1 MTGVR
6 NDGGEEQSRLA
17 EIGPALLVRLVAMI
31 RTARLHDVSN
41 QAFQRQVAD
50 LLAMLGRGMEEEN
63 EVVLVAAADYLYLNG
78 VRLRVVPSLFSVYHS
93 LIGEFESRGLGG
105 LRFLDGVTSA
115 ELERFFQLFLGAD
128 DPGVAERLPEAV
140 EEASITHIQTV
151 ATVPIDADDVA
162 RKVGET
168 REPPTQRSQAKR
180 TYWRAVLGT
189 RKILARAHQT
199 GRPDLRHAKRLVQP
213 VVDSIMNH
221 EYSVVGLTALKDH
234 DEYTYAHCV
243 NVSILSVSMGNA
255 LGFSRQTLADLGVAG
270 LIHDI
275 GKIAIPGEI
284 LRKPA
289 KLDEE
294 EWKLMRR
301 HPVDGVKMMLRMSG
315 LSSLALD
322 SMRACLEHH
331 MNYNHT
337 GYPTLEPSWGQAT
350 MSRIVALA
358 DCFDAMTAHRSYH
371 KRPFSPF
378 EALEYLM
385 NTNRALFDPAVMW
398 ALVRTV
404 GLYPPGSMLATSSGH
419 IVISVSPNPDDL
431 KRPFC
436 RVLVNP
442 DGSEESEEGA
452 ETWDPMPPEVTVARV
467 LRPEDYAVRTGDY
480 LAA

>member
-1 MTGVR
+1 MSDPRGR
-6 NDGGEEQSRLA
+6 HAEDSSPLA
-17 EIGPALLVRLVAMI
+17 ELGSPLLVRLVAMI
-31 RTARLHDVSN
+31 RTARMHDVSN
-41 QAFQRQVAD
+41 QAFQRQVQD
-50 LLAMLGRGMEEEN
+50 LLAILERAMAEEREI
-63 EVVLVAAADYLYLNG
+63 VLVGAADYLYLNG
-78 VRLRVVPSLFSVYHS
+78 TRLRVVPSLFSVYHS
-93 LIGEFESRGLGG
+93 LMGEFETRGIGG
-105 LRFLDGVTSA
+105 LRFIEGVTPA
-115 ELERFFQLFLGAD
+115 ELERFFKVFLSSD
-128 DPGVAERLPEAV
+128 EPSLAERLPEALEQADV
-140 EEASITHIQTV
+140 THVQPV
-151 ATVPIDADDVA
+151 AEVQVDADDIA
-162 RKVGET
+162 RQVGDAKEA
-168 REPPTQRSQAKR
+168 PTQRGQAKR
-180 TYWRAVLGT
+180 VYWRAVLGT

-243 NVSILSVSMGNA
+243 NVSILSVSMGSA

-275 GKIAIPGEI
+275 GKIAVPGEV

-289 KLDEE
+289 KLDEA

-301 HPVDGVKMMLRMSG
+301 HPVDGVKMMLRMTG
-315 LSSLALD
+315 LSSLSLD

-331 MNYNHT
+331 LNYDHS
-337 GYPTLEPSWGQAT
+337 GYPDVETGWGQAT

-371 KRPFSPF
+371 KRPFTPF

-385 NTNRALFDPAVMW
+385 GTNRKNFDPAVMW

-404 GLYPPGSMLATSSGH
+404 GLYPPGSMLATDSGH
-419 IVISVSPNPDDL
+419 IVIAVSPNPDDL

-442 DGSEESEEGA
+442 DGSEEPEESA
-452 ETWDPMPPEVTVARV
+452 ATWDPMPADVNVARV
-467 LRPEDYAVRTGDY
+467 LRPEDYAARTGEQ